1 MRTSQ
6 WIWITAAFLPIAH
19 TTPTEPFTPATNA
32 QTNKRAF
39 EVLRLLRRADDNNCP
54 SGYNPCTD
62 LGNSDACCRQGTNC
76 SKDAANNIAC
86 CATGASCTGSLT
98 GATTATTATTG
109 TGTSFMFPQTASAT
123 ATSEDSTSTG
133 STIDGAYP
141 FIAVPTAFNNPQ
153 SCSSYYSVC
162 QSEYTQCTGALMGRY
177 AVTID
182 ANGAGKTVQAVT
194 AASQATSICSS
205 LSVEACH
212 GINLDYCGSVAT
224 QTGGS
229 GSDASG
235 NAASGRT
242 SSLQDLVFGLAVG
255 FAGMFI

>member
-1 MRTSQ
+1 MRTPQ
-6 WIWITAAFLPIAH
+6 WIWITAAFFPIAH

-32 QTNKRAF
+32 ETNKRAF
-39 EVLRLLRRADDNNCP
+39 DVLRLLRRADDDSNCP

-62 LGNSDACCRQGTNC
+62 LGNSNACCKQGTNC

-98 GATTATTATTG
+98 GTTTATTG

-123 ATSEDSTSTG
+123 ATSEGTSATD

-177 AVTID
+177 AVTIGNTD
-182 ANGAGKTVQAVT
+182 GAGKTVQAVT

-212 GINLDYCGSVAT
+212 GINLGYCGSVAT

-229 GSDASG
+229 GSDTSD
-235 NAASGRT
+235 NAASVRT
-242 SSLQDLVFGLAVG
+242 TSLTDLVLGLAVG